1 MEEYEYVFRREYQ
14 PVKNAL
20 IELLNLVQ
28 DEIREYFRCQYHF
41 VGSARWNAIT
51 RVIGGIRGYD
61 FDVDLIVKST
71 EEFPAREFKNI
82 VMNAINKYCIGF
94 GYGYSE
100 SKKNVITIKHVDTW
114 NSRIAYS
121 CDLAIVNEYKDKSGN
136 SRRRIVG
143 LDKTSFALIWKD
155 RSKGYDN
162 QKEKVEQIKKVGMW
176 KELKDLYLW
185 KKNNNTEEKESRALF
200 AEAVNEIIQ
209 KGGKDE

>member
-51 RVIGGIRGYD
+51 RVIGGNRGYD

-71 EEFPAREFKNI
+71 EEYPAGKFKSI
-82 VMNAINKYCIGF
+82 VMNAINKYCTGF

-100 SKKNVITIKHVDTW
+100 NNKSVITIKHIDVW
-114 NSRIAYS
+114 NSSIAYS
-121 CDLAIVNEYKDKSGN
+121 CDLAIVNEYKDKTGN
-136 SRRRIVG
+136 IRRRIVG
-143 LDKTSFALIWKD
+143 FDRTSLAFIWKD

-162 QKEKVEQIKKVGMW
+162 QKEKVEQIKKTGIW
-176 KELKDLYLW
+176 EEFKAIYLA
-185 KKNNNTEEKESRALF
+185 KKNNNTEGKDSRALF
-200 AEAVNEIIQ
+200 AEAVNEMIQ